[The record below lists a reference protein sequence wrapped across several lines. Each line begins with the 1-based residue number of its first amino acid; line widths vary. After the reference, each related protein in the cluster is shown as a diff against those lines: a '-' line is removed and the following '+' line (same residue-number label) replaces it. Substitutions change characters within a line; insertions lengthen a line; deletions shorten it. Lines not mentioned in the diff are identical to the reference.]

1 MSPAGF
7 EAAILSSEQPQ
18 AYALDHAAAG
28 IDTGFEPM
36 IPSIVRLQ
44 TYTLD
49 STATEVDQLNYSMN
63 VIM

>member
-18 AYALDHAAAG
+18 AYALD
-28 IDTGFEPM
+28 
-36 IPSIVRLQ
+36 
-44 TYTLD
+44 
-49 STATEVDQLNYSMN
+49 STATEADQLKYSMN